1 MSTSSTKSRRKQT
14 RQPDTVTPR
23 AKTGAPP
30 PVPEY
35 VPAEL
40 SERTWTIFSLF
51 ILAVAAALR
60 LYHLSLVPLH
70 HDEGVNG
77 NFLVRLV
84 REGKYFYD
92 PENYHGPTLYYFT
105 AVISWVIRF
114 LFGESAQNTYGLN
127 DVTIRLVPA
136 LFGLATVWMVLL
148 LRRQIGRVGS
158 LCAAALLAVSP
169 GAIYLSR
176 YYIHETLFVF
186 FALGLVVAAVKYYES
201 THPIYLVLASISA
214 ALLFATKETFII
226 NVPVIV
232 LALIST
238 KVYERLR
245 FGSRGPQKRSK
256 KDRGRRITTREQLD
270 NMIARFGGPT
280 KLALLAALA
289 VAVFVTVVVLF
300 YSSFFENFPKGVY
313 DSLKTFAVWTQTGQ
327 KAHVHPKWKYIEWLT
342 LQEGPIFVLAIFGA
356 GMALWRPSNS
366 FRLFAAFWAFGTLAA
381 YSLVPYKTPW
391 LTLSF
396 IVPLALVAGT
406 VFQTL
411 YEYGGKQSLAMIVV
425 VLALG
430 LSISTYQAI
439 DLNFFNYDNDKETVD
454 LTRLEKDYRPQ
465 YYVYVYAHTR
475 RELLSMID
483 EINRIASTTGE
494 ADRIGI
500 NLVSP
505 EYWPLPWYF
514 RDFPRVAYNSRVTSG
529 DQPIIIARDEQEPEV
544 ETMFGDRYTK
554 VQSGFNEDGSYA
566 LRPAVNLLLYVRRDV
581 QQR

>member
-14 RQPDTVTPR
+14 RQPDTATPR
-23 AKTGAPP
+23 AKTGAAS

-35 VPAEL
+35 LPAEL

-51 ILAVAAALR
+51 ILAAAAVLR
-60 LYHLSLVPLH
+60 LYHLALVPLH

-77 NFLVRLV
+77 NFLVHLV

-92 PENYHGPTLYYFT
+92 PANYHGPTLYYFT

-127 DVTIRLVPA
+127 DVTIRLVTA
-136 LFGLATVWMVLL
+136 LFGLATVWVVLL
-148 LRRQIGRVGS
+148 LRRHIGTVGS

-169 GAIYLSR
+169 GAVYLSR

-186 FALGLVVAAVKYYES
+186 FTLGLVVAAVKYYES

-226 NVPVIV
+226 NVPVLV

-245 FGSRGPQKRSK
+245 FGSRGQQKRSK
-256 KDRGRRITTREQLD
+256 KDRGRRITIREQLD
-270 NMIARFGGPT
+270 NVIGRLGGPT

-289 VAVFVTVVVLF
+289 VVVFVSVSVLF
-300 YSSFFENFPKGVY
+300 YSSFFNNFPKGVY
-313 DSLKTFAVWTQTGQ
+313 DSLNTFAVWTQTGQ

-342 LQEGPIFVLAIFGA
+342 LQEGPIFLLAILGA
-356 GMALWRPSNS
+356 GIALWRPLNS
-366 FRLFAAFWAFGTLAA
+366 FRLFAAFWGFGTLAA

-411 YEYGGKQSLAMIVV
+411 YEYGGKQSLAVTVV

-430 LSISTYQAI
+430 LGISSYQSI
-439 DLNFFNYDNDKETVD
+439 DLNFFNYDNDKRTVD
-454 LTRLEKDYRPQ
+454 LTHLEQDYRPQ
-465 YYVYVYAHTR
+465 YYVYVYAHTH
-475 RELLSMID
+475 REMLAMIN
-483 EINRIASTTGE
+483 EINRIASTSGE
-494 ADRIGI
+494 GNRLAI
-500 NLVSP
+500 NIVSP

-544 ETMFGDRYTK
+544 EAMFGDRYTK
-554 VQSGFNEDGSYA
+554 VQSGFHEDGSYA
-566 LRPAVNLLLYVRRDV
+566 LRPAVNLLLYARRDV